1 MKRYFVTFIVS
12 VTLMCLI
19 LMGCGGSGSDYSVV
33 NIKEKVGPS
42 QTVTV
47 NASQSVNLVLSGTT
61 VSVEANTF
69 EDGVSLTLLEK
80 DTSSISS
87 DYYKASSKTFK
98 LRAVLESETEGD
110 TIIKEVEKPI
120 LISIQKDI
128 QDASEYYL
136 GIKTS
141 DSEDFSYSYIAPDNT
156 KGNPTVVSSLRAST
170 VNDYKTKSEF
180 YILTNKVDAEFTLCA
195 HFAEEGEDNPVI
207 TGLGQNITLL
217 DSIGVNENTYTEN
230 LPFFITLQ
238 GNNISDVKSSDINVK
253 ISYQN
258 NSESVQTKSAQGA
271 TAMCSSGSNPKEG
284 SGNKYIH
291 TIFISNIDNFNVFGN
306 QISLGFD
313 LNLKGIKTSDFPVEF
328 NLEVLSDKNSST
340 FAKTPFV
347 HSTNVKLKTKGGS
360 IDEPTGD
367 YIHAR
372 MTSPENTATGV
383 ATNAVILIS
392 LDKDIDWSYQTSPAL
407 ISMAA
412 GETPVDF
419 SVYYGDKT
427 IIIHH
432 DQPLK
437 FSTTYT
443 INLADGL
450 KTKDGLQMLA
460 SGSFVFTTENGK
472 TGPGGDDPEDSF
484 IHYDFSVPANGS
496 DRVASDTTIRIN
508 YEKDLDW
515 NPETSKHMFMVVA
528 ENETVVCNVSYK
540 NRVVTLTHEAF
551 FNYGKEYKVIISGNI
566 PTTEPFVK
574 VSPDVIT
581 FKAEEE
587 LPITYNHARMEPAHQ
602 STGVASDTAIK
613 LIYEKELAWDEKIHS
628 QLITVTSNG
637 KGVVCSPTYQNKVIT
652 INHDT
657 PFAYDTE
664 YAVNVTGNIPLVEA
678 FNQTATETFTFTAE
692 ATPATKYIHAKL
704 DSPSST
710 VDVAT
715 NTVVRISYD
724 HALVWDD
731 LLCKPKFTM
740 TSGDNKVFDCE
751 VSYANKI
758 ITLNHEKAFNYDT
771 EYKVNIS
778 GGISTEMSFEEVAS
792 ESLSFTTEKLE
803 YKPIITVSS
812 GTLAIAESFGAYPLR
827 PELSIDF
834 GFNLTSKDWEIAQKH
849 IVLNGQVISPDYIT
863 SFDGKIAAIKLK
875 DGCKGNTVNKFE
887 ITQFYTINRTNVLSS
902 EPCEFNTLPN
912 IKVIYDKEYW
922 KNNVLKY
929 DFIEI
934 TFDHEIG
941 NELTARL
948 FAENGDEIVDGVGFS
963 STASSIKLTCNS
975 FDAYATYTVVLS
987 DYRKA
992 ETGQRLEEREITF
1005 YLDLPEGVD
1014 FSGKGTEANPYK
1026 IYNAEQLLLI
1036 AASASYRAEG
1046 VHFVQK
1052 RDIDLSEY
1060 AEGEGWSPIPAFAGI
1075 YDGNNHTISNLTIA
1089 RNQNNVGLFATLSSG
1104 SEVKNLGIVNCN
1116 IDSGNSRYYTGALVG
1131 NAYNCNIENCY
1142 STGNI
1147 SGYYYVGGLIG
1158 YVSYDNYSSMEELRC
1173 RITGCHST
1181 ATLTGTYNIGGL
1193 IGYCSVYGEMYH
1205 TELIIDSCYAKT
1217 TITGNSN
1224 LGGLIGSEENYGD
1237 CNVLITKCH
1246 TDCEITCNNYYVAG
1260 ILGGL
1265 NGYSEFAIRYCY
1277 ANVKIQANGYAA
1289 GILASSNPESFNIEQ
1304 CYSTGEIT
1312 CYNAAGLVTVDY
1324 TYGGYYVTNCF
1335 STMFLPLSYDNSY
1348 SYDYNTNC
1356 CYRAQGY
1363 SPDLGWSSG
1372 PETWENS
1379 RVWETP
1385 IASFPKLLNVGGQ
1398 ED

>member
-1 MKRYFVTFIVS
+1 MNRYFVASIIAVS
-12 VTLMCLI
+12 LMCLV
-19 LMGCGGSGSDYSVV
+19 LMGCGGSGGDYVTEEQLNLSKT
-33 NIKEKVGPS
+33 I
-42 QTVTV
+42 TV
-47 NASQSVNLVLSGTT
+47 NNSEPTNLVMSGITI
-61 VSVEANTF
+61 SAEANTF
-69 EDGVSLTLLEK
+69 EDGISLTLLEK
-80 DTSSISS
+80 NSSPVSS
-87 DYYKASSKTFK
+87 DYYKASPRTFK
-98 LRAVLESETEGD
+98 FQAVLESETEGNI
-110 TIIKEVEKPI
+110 IIKEVEKPI

-195 HFAEEGEDNPVI
+195 HFPEEGEDKPVI
-207 TGLGQNITLL
+207 TGLEQNVTLI
-217 DSIGVNENTYTEN
+217 DSIGVNENIYTEN
-230 LPFFITLQ
+230 LPFFITLK
-238 GNNISDVKSSDINVK
+238 GNNLSDVKSSDINVK

-258 NSESVQTKSAQGA
+258 NSESVQTKTAQGA
-271 TAMCSSGSNPKEG
+271 TVLCSSGSNSKEG
-284 SGNKYIH
+284 SGNKYLH
-291 TIFISNIDNFNVFGN
+291 TILVSNIDNFNVFGN
-306 QISLGFD
+306 QITLGFD

-328 NLEVLSDKNSST
+328 NLEVLNDKTST
-340 FAKTPFV
+340 IFAKTPFT
-347 HSTNVKLKTKGGS
+347 HSTNVKIKTKGGT
-360 IDEPTGD
+360 IEPTGD

-412 GETPVDF
+412 GEMPVDF

-432 DQPLK
+432 EQPLK
-437 FSTTYT
+437 FNTSYV
-443 INLADGL
+443 INIADGL

-484 IHYDFSVPANGS
+484 IHYNFSVPANGS
-496 DRVASDTTIRIN
+496 DRVASDTTIKIS

-528 ENETVVCNVSYK
+528 ENETVVCNVSYN
-540 NRVVTLTHEAF
+540 NRVVTLTHDAF
-551 FNYGKEYKVIISGNI
+551 FKYGKEYKVIISGNI

-664 YAVNVTGNIPLVEA
+664 YTVSIAGNIPFVEP
-678 FNQTATETFTFTAE
+678 FNQTATETFVFTAE
-692 ATPATKYIHAKL
+692 ATPSTKYIHAKF
-704 DSPSST
+704 DSPAAT

-715 NTVVRISYD
+715 NTVIKLSYE
-724 HALVWDD
+724 HELVWDN
-731 LLCKPKFTM
+731 LLCKPKITV
-740 TSGDNKVFDCE
+740 TSGDSEIFDCE
-751 VSYANKI
+751 ISYADKI
-758 ITLNHEKAFNYDT
+758 ITLTHEKVFNYGT
-771 EYKVNIS
+771 EYKVNIA
-778 GGISTEMSFEEVAS
+778 GGISTIVPFEEAAS

-834 GFNLTSKDWEIAQKH
+834 GLNLTSKDWEIAQKH
-849 IVLNGQVISPDYIT
+849 LLLNEQIISPDYIT
-863 SFDGKIAAIKLK
+863 SFDGKIATIKLK
-875 DGCKGNTVNKFE
+875 DGCKGNTANKFE
-887 ITQFYTINRTNVLSS
+887 VTQFNTTNGTNVLSS
-902 EPCEFNTLPN
+902 DPCEFNTLPN
-912 IKVIYDKEYW
+912 LKVIYDKEYW
-922 KNNVLKY
+922 KNNVLK
-929 DFIEI
+929 DNFIEI

-941 NELTARL
+941 SELTARL
-948 FAENGDEIVDGVGFS
+948 FTENGDEIVENIEFS
-963 STASSIKLTCNS
+963 STASSIKLTYNN

-992 ETGQRLEEREITF
+992 ETDQTLEEKEITF
-1005 YLDLPEGVD
+1005 YLDLPED
-1014 FSGKGTEANPYK
+1014 IDIPGKGTEANPYK
-1026 IYNAEQLLLI
+1026 IYNVEQLLLI

-1046 VHFVQK
+1046 VHFIQK

-1060 AEGEGWSPIPAFAGI
+1060 AEGEGWSPIPDFAGI

-1089 RNQNNVGLFATLSSG
+1089 RNQNNVGLFATLSSK

-1116 IDSGNSRYYTGALVG
+1116 INSGDSRYYTGALAG
-1131 NAYNCNIENCY
+1131 NASNCNIENCY
-1142 STGNI
+1142 ATGDI
-1147 SGYYYVGGLIG
+1147 SGAYCVGGLIG
-1158 YVSYDNYSSMEELRC
+1158 NFTCGGGYGNMEDVHS

-1181 ATLTGTYNIGGL
+1181 VTLTGNNTIGGL
-1193 IGYCSVYGEMYH
+1193 IGYCAVWGDMLYV
-1205 TELIIDSCYAKT
+1205 ELIVDSCYAKT

-1224 LGGLIGSEENYGD
+1224 LGGLIGSVERQNYSSMQ
-1237 CNVLITKCH
+1237 ITKCH
-1246 TDCEITCNNYYVAG
+1246 TDCEITCNDSFAAG
-1260 ILGGL
+1260 ILGGFS
-1265 NGYSEFAIRYCY
+1265 GYGYECYIRYCY
-1277 ANVKIQANGYAA
+1277 ANVKIQANYYAA
-1289 GILASSNPESFNIEQ
+1289 GIFVGSYPETYNIEQ
-1304 CYSTGEIT
+1304 CYSTGEIA
-1312 CYNAAGLVTVDY
+1312 CNNAAGLMSADN
-1324 TYGGYYVTNCF
+1324 TYGSYYISNCF
-1335 STMFLPLSYDNSY
+1335 STMFLPLSYNNCY
-1348 SYDYNTNC
+1348 GYDYYIEY
-1356 CYRAQGY
+1356 CYRTEGY

-1379 RVWETP
+1379 GAWETP